1 MTMFNLD
8 KIKSEKYISLETY
21 RKDNQAVK
29 TPVMFI
35 IKNDSIIIITR
46 EQTGKIKRLRNNQNV
61 KIATCSMKGKIS
73 MPWISGTAQ
82 ILTDKETITENVKI
96 RDKKYGFFS
105 KISKFL
111 TRNKGNLLATSV
123 KID

>member
-21 RKDNQAVK
+21 RRNNQAVK
-29 TPVMFI
+29 TPVWFV
-35 IKNDSIIIITR
+35 IKNDSIIVVTR
-46 EQTGKIKRLRNNQNV
+46 DQTGKIKRLRNNQKV
-61 KIATCSMKGKIS
+61 KIATCSIKGKIS
-73 MPWISGTAQ
+73 MPWIPGTAQ
-82 ILTDKETITENVKI
+82 ILTEKETIEAVKL

-105 KISKFL
+105 KVSKFL
-111 TRNKGNLLATSV
+111 TRNKGNLLAISI

>member
-1 MTMFNLD
+1 MFDLE

-21 RKDNQAVK
+21 RKNNQIVK
-29 TPVMFI
+29 TPVMFV
-35 IKNDSIIIITR
+35 IKKDLIVIITR
-46 EQTGKIKRLRNNQNV
+46 DQTGKVKRIRNNQKV
-61 KIATCSMKGKIS
+61 KIATCSIKGKIS
-73 MPWISGTAQ
+73 MPWIPGTAQ
-82 ILTDKETITENVKI
+82 ILAEKETIEAVKL

-111 TRNKGNLLATSV
+111 TRNKGNLLAISV